1 MGPCLLASFEF
12 IGTPRSC
19 SASHFLPLE
28 REGGGPSPEMD
39 DFSFPTL
46 AVDADSLCQLPFPH
60 FAASPL
66 WFLSSASEEKA
77 ASRSVSS
84 ADAAG
89 GDAVREE
96 DPGSAATSDGG
107 AADGPPAS
115 EKMDQLWEDFNEE
128 LAWLS
133 YRQMEAEGKL
143 SADDSA
149 PVFWLVDS
157 KPRKGSNKT
166 KMGLRALRRTDSGG
180 SVSTTGSGMVH
191 HQSPGLV
198 AALKLMKRVLLM
210 KTRHCDEEHSHR

>member
-1 MGPCLLASFEF
+1 
-12 IGTPRSC
+12 
-19 SASHFLPLE
+19 
-28 REGGGPSPEMD
+28 MD

-46 AVDADSLCQLPFPH
+46 AMDADSLCQLPFPH

-66 WFLSSASEEKA
+66 WFLSSASDERA
-77 ASRSVSS
+77 VARSVSS
-84 ADAAG
+84 SEDAG
-89 GDAVREE
+89 RDAVREE
-96 DPGSAATSDGG
+96 DPGSAAASDGG

-133 YRQMEAEGKL
+133 YRQMEAEGKF

-157 KPRKGSNKT
+157 KPRKT
-166 KMGLRALRRTDSGG
+166 KVGLRALRRTDSGG
-180 SVSTTGSGMVH
+180 SISTTGSGMVH

-210 KTRHCDEEHSHR
+210 KTRHCDEQHSHR